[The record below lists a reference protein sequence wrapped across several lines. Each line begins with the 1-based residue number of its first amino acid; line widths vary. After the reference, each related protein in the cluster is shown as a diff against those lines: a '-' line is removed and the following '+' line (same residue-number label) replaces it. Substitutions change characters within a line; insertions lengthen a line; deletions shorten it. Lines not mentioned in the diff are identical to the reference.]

1 MNNRIFGLVIRSF
14 GLLLNFVLLFYIGE
28 KYKASFSS
36 DFFTNISFLM
46 FIALIGRFGLEDII
60 LKLSVFDYK
69 NHNNSFLKYALSKA
83 PFLLFINLILSS
95 ITVFFDFI
103 NAPFI
108 IIFLFVFL
116 YNLNILCF
124 SYLNGINELFSASL
138 PLFVLSPMLIYSC
151 IFFGQINGW
160 EELLIVYIY
169 SFIISL
175 LLFVFFINRNYI
187 KSPLISFKNE
197 ISSNTLPIAV
207 SSISAGVATYLSIYI
222 LSFKLDSQD
231 LILWTYSLKIIQL
244 LSVLVLLLN
253 IYFAPIYRNFF
264 INNKFSSIRR
274 KFNLQV
280 KYSAF
285 LIIPYV
291 IFIPYLYNLFIGD
304 SNSQSVKFVDIFY
317 ILVVGYGISFILSSI
332 GTLFIMINKQ
342 KINALLGL
350 IFSILLVCALYFSNN
365 NQIIYYSFVLSICTA
380 LPKIILYV
388 IYKKSPIFNTK
399 K

>member
-1 MNNRIFGLVIRSF
+1 MNNRFFGLVLRSF
-14 GLLLNFVLLFYIGE
+14 GLLLNFVLIFYIGE

-46 FIALIGRFGLEDII
+46 FISLIGRFGLEDII
-60 LKLSVFDYK
+60 VKLSVFDFK
-69 NHNNSFLKYALSKA
+69 NHNNSFLKYALRKV
-83 PFLLFINLILSS
+83 PFLLLINLIFSF
-95 ITVFFDFI
+95 IVVFFDFI

-108 IIFLFVFL
+108 IIFLFIFL

-124 SYLNGINELFSASL
+124 SYLNGINKLFIASL
-138 PLFVLSPMLIYSC
+138 PLFVLSPIFIYSC

-160 EELLIVYIY
+160 EELLIIYIY

-175 LLFVFFINRNYI
+175 ILFIFLIKRNFIE
-187 KSPLISFKNE
+187 SPLISFKNE
-197 ISSNTLPIAV
+197 ISSNTFPVAV
-207 SSISAGVATYLSIYI
+207 SSISGGVATYLSIYI
-222 LSFKLDSQD
+222 LSFKLDSDD

-253 IYFAPIYRNFF
+253 IYFAPIYRNFY
-264 INNKFSSIRR
+264 INNDFSSIQR
-274 KFNLQV
+274 KFNLQI
-280 KYSAF
+280 KYSAI
-285 LIIPYV
+285 LLIPYI

-304 SNSQSVKFVDIFY
+304 SNSQSVKFIDIFY

-350 IFSILLVCALYFSNN
+350 IFSILLVCALHFSNN
-365 NQIIYYSFVLSICTA
+365 NQIIYYSFVLSICA
-380 LPKIILYV
+380 AFPKIILYV
-388 IYKKSPIFNTK
+388 VYKKSQIFVTK